1 MSQTHQRRILLVDD
15 DEGLRKTLAE
25 QLTLEGDFICVEA
38 GSGSEALLK
47 AKAERP
53 DAILLDVGLPD
64 DDGRQV
70 CANLRKAG
78 INVPIIMVTASSG
91 EADTIHGLD
100 MGANDYIAKPFRLG
114 ELLARLRAHL
124 RQHEHSED
132 ALLAIG
138 PYVFKPN
145 VKMLVDEKANKK
157 IRLTEKETA
166 ILKYLYRAEQ
176 KPVGRETL
184 LGEVWGYNAG
194 VTTHTLETHVYRL
207 RQKIEK
213 DPARAQILLTDAGG
227 YKLIP

>member
-1 MSQTHQRRILLVDD
+1 MSLTHQRRILLVDD
-15 DEGLRKTLAE
+15 DEALRKTLAE
-25 QLTLEGDFICVEA
+25 QLAVDGEFTCVEA
-38 GSGSEALLK
+38 GTAADALTV
-47 AKAERP
+47 AEREKP

-64 DDGRQV
+64 GDGRQV
-70 CANLRKAG
+70 CQALRKAG
-78 INVPIIMVTASSG
+78 ISVPIIMVTASSG
-91 EADTIHGLD
+91 EADTIRGLD
-100 MGANDYIAKPFRLG
+100 MGANDYISKPFRLG

-132 ALLAIG
+132 ALIPIG

-176 KPVGRETL
+176 RAVGRETL

-213 DPARAQILLTDAGG
+213 DPAKAQILITDAGG
-227 YKLIP
+227 YKLVP

>member
-1 MSQTHQRRILLVDD
+1 MSVTHQRRILLVDD
-15 DEGLRKTLAE
+15 DEALRKTLAE
-25 QLTLEGDFICVEA
+25 QLAVDGEFACFEA
-38 GSGSEALLK
+38 GTAADALQEAQK
-47 AKAERP
+47 VRP

-64 DDGRQV
+64 GDGRQV
-70 CANLRKAG
+70 CLALRKAG
-78 INVPIIMVTASSG
+78 ISVPIIMVTASSS
-91 EADTIHGLD
+91 EADTIRGLD
-100 MGANDYIAKPFRLG
+100 MGANDYISKPFRLG

-132 ALLAIG
+132 ALIPIG
-138 PYVFKPN
+138 PYIFKPN
-145 VKMLVDEKANKK
+145 VKMLVDEKAGKK

-176 KPVGRETL
+176 RPVGRETL

-213 DPARAQILLTDAGG
+213 DPAKAQILVTDAGG
-227 YKLIP
+227 YKLVP

>member
-1 MSQTHQRRILLVDD
+1 MSLTHQRRILLVDD
-15 DEGLRKTLAE
+15 DEALRKTLAE
-25 QLTLEGDFICVEA
+25 QLALDGDFTCVEA
-38 GSGSEALLK
+38 GTAAEALVVAQREK
-47 AKAERP
+47 P

-64 DDGRQV
+64 GDGRQV
-70 CANLRKAG
+70 CQALRKAG
-78 INVPIIMVTASSG
+78 ISVPVIMVTASSG
-91 EADTIHGLD
+91 EADTIRGLD
-100 MGANDYIAKPFRLG
+100 MGANDYISKPFRLG

-138 PYVFKPN
+138 PYIFKPN
-145 VKMLVDEKANKK
+145 MKMLVDEKTNKK

-176 KPVGRETL
+176 RAVGRETL

-213 DPARAQILLTDAGG
+213 DPAKAQILITDAGG